1 MILEKLLNRGLV
13 NMYLK
18 RSVERYLNRD
28 LADDAR
34 VVVSKVNV
42 VEQDGYF
49 SASIEANVDITKEAA
64 LAIIGF

>member
-1 MILEKLLNRGLV
+1 
-13 NMYLK
+13 MYLK

-34 VVVSKVNV
+34 VVVSRVNV